1 MSDERNLFGVFKF
14 GLAVFGAIAIAALI
28 VGRGAEAEKKN
39 AVESVAVS
47 AGPDGPSVSIPEDK
61 IFTVGNHSFL
71 PMRWPHGKV
80 EDFLLALAEFE
91 QRHPELEII
100 GWARQ
105 ENSITMGRKPE
116 DLSPGLWI
124 DHRPRVA
131 ASQPASAIAEKG
143 GE

>member
-1 MSDERNLFGVFKF
+1 
-14 GLAVFGAIAIAALI
+14 
-28 VGRGAEAEKKN
+28 
-39 AVESVAVS
+39 
-47 AGPDGPSVSIPEDK
+47 
-61 IFTVGNHSFL
+61 
-71 PMRWPHGKV
+71 MRWPHGKV